1 MLIRSEEL
9 KGRRVLTVGE
19 VERLA
24 AAVQWDLGEHP
35 DDWGPVRDG
44 AEAWA
49 CDTGSAATLAIVGRM
64 SSGIIEA
71 MGRAVE
77 ELDEAERFGLIVY
90 ATKAEAE
97 AARRDDTIEAA
108 FRWPWDNEPGAELCR
123 ANAAVLEEAARIAPM
138 WDQFGEAREV
148 LKANDGAGAWDDG
161 WDDKGRWRPAPVF
174 RVLVG
179 ALAWAWKRR
188 SMVPGLPVNVAAAL
202 SVSMTSPAT
211 LWTEKGKALNV
222 DPESREMAV
231 KALKRGSEIEALLS
245 RGAVVP
251 AIDGRGDWFTLQ
263 AEGWFAEVVEL
274 AGVLASHLAHAAMAQ
289 WRAGGD
295 GSDFVFLPASRDGL
309 RRELGRDV
317 MPEKVKD
324 ALMWLRDVRVGP
336 HSLVDAWDE
345 TWERPGRQRG
355 RGRPSPYF
363 MVKVG
368 LALHPWLG
376 IEACRRRGFE
386 IPANAAFL
394 SPILSARD
402 APLVGDHRT
411 RDRQRVAFS
420 FLLGA
425 VFVEHRE
432 QVLDWGGIE
441 EATLRRALRD
451 RGGLYVR
458 SHSDLPQR
466 VIDKYCEKPEQLSL
480 EGERGPVLRRFE
492 AHGKRLLAFADGY
505 AAEARLIIGAGKRT
519 KFQRARQARGRVRAS
534 ESD

>member
-9 KGRRVLTVGE
+9 KGRRVLTAGE

-35 DDWGPVRDG
+35 DSWGPVRDG
-44 AEAWA
+44 AKAWA
-49 CDTGSAATLAIVGRM
+49 VNTGSAAIVALVGRM

-77 ELDEAERFGLIVY
+77 ELDEAERFRFIVY

-108 FRWPWDNEPGAELCR
+108 FRWPWDTEPGAELCR
-123 ANAAVLEEAARIAPM
+123 VNAAVLEEAARIAPM
-138 WDQFGEAREV
+138 WDQLGEARAV
-148 LKANDGAGAWDDG
+148 LKANDGAGAWDDE
-161 WDDKGRWRPAPVF
+161 DDGRPALSL

-188 SMVPGLPVNVAAAL
+188 SMVPSLPVNLAAAL
-202 SVSMTSPAT
+202 SVSMTSPGT
-211 LWTEKGKALNV
+211 LWTPEGKALNV
-222 DPESREMAV
+222 DPEARDRAV
-231 KALKRGSEIEALLS
+231 KALKGGSGIETFMS

-263 AEGWFAEVVEL
+263 VEGSFAEVVEL

-289 WRAGGD
+289 WRAGGA
-295 GSDFVFLPASRDGL
+295 GSDFVFVPASRDGL

-324 ALMWLRDVRVGP
+324 ALMWLREVRVGT

-345 TWERPGRQRG
+345 TLERPGRQRV

-376 IEACRRRGFE
+376 IEACRRHGFE

-519 KFQRARQARGRVRAS
+519 KFQRARQARRRIRAS
-534 ESD
+534 ESE